1 MAKYN
6 EGHVYNASTD
16 ENGFFYNGLTY
27 AKILQLRENVNLA
40 DSLPRTTAKL
50 LIVEY
55 QKIKDAL
62 LFNALFKFNDEF
74 EFSDKST
81 VDVLFDI
88 IEPLNIDETFSQLL
102 ALAFLNDKFNIFD
115 QVKQLALFIKNEEL
129 SIEDIPNLST
139 FFSLLDEQKLD
150 DLSHSLNIS
159 LAIHEILG
167 ATDKEPKK
175 AISDFLVGAIE
186 NLDQAYDW
194 LVPLYLKIDWAST
207 EIQVM
212 PETETTTIEMPGTD
226 GSIVED
232 TTYKNRMFQLVG
244 FSEQGLTK
252 QQKEDLKADITE
264 VLNATKN
271 QTKKLTIQSRGTSFD
286 VKYDGQANITEG
298 PSYVKA
304 TIPFRASPYGYETF
318 EHELEGRGLID
329 NYGVADMG
337 TVHKIKGPIQN
348 PTFVLGDKTFTWNGA
363 VPEDKTL
370 VINNG
375 MLTCYLVDALGNKT
389 NARADLEGDF
399 YKIPAGQSVVLNAD
413 DNTAENMVTTWAIR
427 LLW

>member
-150 DLSHSLNIS
+150 VLSHSLNIS

-252 QQKEDLKADITE
+252 QQKEELKASITE

-348 PTFVLGDKTFTWNGA
+348 PTFVLGDKTFIWNGS

-375 MLTCYLVDALGNKT
+375 MLTCYLVDAMGNKT

>member
-337 TVHKIKGPIQN
+337 TVHKIKGPIQT
-348 PTFVLGDKTFTWNGA
+348 PTFVLLPKAST
-363 VPEDKTL
+363 
-370 VINNG
+370 
-375 MLTCYLVDALGNKT
+375 
-389 NARADLEGDF
+389 R
-399 YKIPAGQSVVLNAD
+399 
-413 DNTAENMVTTWAIR
+413 
-427 LLW
+427 

>member
-115 QVKQLALFIKNEEL
+115 QVKQLVTFIQQEEI
-129 SIEDIPNLST
+129 STKDIVDLKT
-139 FFSLLDEQKLD
+139 FFSLLDEQGLD
-150 DLSHSLNIS
+150 DLSHSLDIS

-232 TTYKNRMFQLVG
+232 TTYKDRMFQLVG

-318 EHELEGRGLID
+318 EHELDGRGLID

-337 TVHKIKGPIQN
+337 TIHKIKGPIQN
-348 PTFVLGDKTFTWNGA
+348 PKFVLGDKTFTWNGA

-389 NARADLEGDF
+389 NARADLEGEF

>member
-81 VDVLFDI
+81 VDVLFNI

-139 FFSLLDEQKLD
+139 FFSLLDEQGLD

-232 TTYKNRMFQLVG
+232 TTYKDREFQLVG

-252 QQKEDLKADITE
+252 QQKEELKASITE

-286 VKYDGQANITEG
+286 VKYDGQANINEG

-318 EHELEGRGLID
+318 EHELDGRGLID

-337 TVHKIKGPIQN
+337 TIHKIKGPIQN
-348 PTFVLGDKTFTWNGA
+348 PKFVLGDKTFTWNGT
-363 VPEDKTL
+363 VTKDKTL

-399 YKIPAGQSVVLNAD
+399 YKIPAGQSVVLNAND
-413 DNTAENMVTTWAIR
+413 ETAENMVTTWAIR

>member
-27 AKILQLRENVNLA
+27 AKILQLRENVNLG
-40 DSLPRTTAKL
+40 DSLPRATAKL

-232 TTYKNRMFQLVG
+232 TTYKDRMFQLVG

-252 QQKEDLKADITE
+252 QQKEELKASITE

-318 EHELEGRGLID
+318 EHELDGRGLID

-337 TVHKIKGPIQN
+337 TIHKIKGPIQN
-348 PTFVLGDKTFTWNGA
+348 PTFVLGDKTFIWNGT

>member
-16 ENGFFYNGLTY
+16 ENGFFYNGLT
-27 AKILQLRENVNLA
+27 ATRIIRLA
-40 DSLPRTTAKL
+40 ESMNFNDNISQIIARL

-55 QKIKDAL
+55 QKAKDEQNFSA
-62 LFNALFKFNDEF
+62 NYKFEDFF
-74 EFSDKST
+74 EFNESAT
-81 VDVLFDI
+81 IDVFFSIL
-88 IEPLNIDETFSQLL
+88 EPLNISEQFSELV
-102 ALAFLNDKFNIFD
+102 ALAYINDKFYILDEMEEFVNFLYTEKLQATDVQNVETLLQLMEENGFNDLSYSLEIY
-115 QVKQLALFIKNEEL
+115 LALH
-129 SIEDIPNLST
+129 DV
-139 FFSLLDEQKLD
+139 
-150 DLSHSLNIS
+150 
-159 LAIHEILG
+159 LG

-232 TTYKNRMFQLVG
+232 TTYKDRTFQLVG

-337 TVHKIKGPIQN
+337 TIHKIKGPIEN
-348 PTFVLGDKTFTWNGA
+348 PTFVLGDNVFTWNGT

-375 MLTCYLVDALGNKT
+375 MLTCYLVDAMGNKT
-389 NARADLEGDF
+389 NARANLEGEF
-399 YKIPAGQSVVLNAD
+399 YKIPAGQSVVLNAND
-413 DNTAENMVTTWAIR
+413 ETAENMVTTWAIR

>member
-55 QKIKDAL
+55 QRIKDAL

-74 EFSDKST
+74 ELSDKST

-232 TTYKNRMFQLVG
+232 TTYKDRMFQLVG

-286 VKYDGQANITEG
+286 AKYDGQANITEG

-304 TIPFRASPYGYETF
+304 TIPFRVSPYGYETF

-348 PTFVLGDKTFTWNGA
+348 PKFVLGDKTFTWNGT

-413 DNTAENMVTTWAIR
+413 DNTAANMITTWAIR

>member
-318 EHELEGRGLID
+318 EHELDGRGLID

-337 TVHKIKGPIQN
+337 TTHKIKGPIEN
-348 PTFVLGDKTFTWNGA
+348 PTFVLGDNVFIWNGT

-375 MLTCYLVDALGNKT
+375 MLTCYLVDAMGNKT
-389 NARADLEGDF
+389 NARANLEGEF